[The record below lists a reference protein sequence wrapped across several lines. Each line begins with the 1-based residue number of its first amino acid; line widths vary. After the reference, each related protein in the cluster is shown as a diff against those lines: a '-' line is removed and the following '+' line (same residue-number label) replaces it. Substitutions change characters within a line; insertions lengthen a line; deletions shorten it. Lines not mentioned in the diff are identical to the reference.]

1 MKKYWREFREFA
13 VKGNVVDLA
22 VAVIIGGAFGKIVSS
37 LVADIV
43 MPLIGVLAG
52 GVNFT
57 SWKVILKQAI
67 LDEGGEVTQAAV
79 IMNVGT
85 FVQNIFDFLV
95 IASSI
100 FLMIKLLTRVKKRL
114 IKEEEAAKEEKVTK
128 ITEEQKLLTEIRDI
142 LKEQKN

>member
-1 MKKYWREFREFA
+1 MKRYWREFREFA

-43 MPLIGVLAG
+43 MPLIGVLVG
-52 GVNFT
+52 GVDFT
-57 SWKVILKQAI
+57 SWKVVLKQAL
-67 LDEGGEVTQAAV
+67 LDESGAVTKVAV
-79 IMNVGT
+79 TMNVGT

-100 FLMIKLLTRVKKRL
+100 FLMIKLLTRVKTKL
-114 IKEEEAAKEEKVTK
+114 VKEEEEKKAEEAPK
-128 ITEEQKLLTEIRDI
+128 ISEEQKLLAEIRDI
-142 LKEQKN
+142 LRERRS